1 MSRSES
7 LGGRHRALWTYFIV
21 YSLLLYLPLVILAVF
36 SFHKSSTLALPWQ
49 GFSLRWYREV
59 AHSPDLL
66 HALRT
71 SLVVAVCSAAIA
83 TVMGSAAGIAIG
95 RFRFRGRSALAA
107 VGLAPLAVPY
117 LGLAVALLVTF
128 VTLGIRPSVST
139 VVVGHT
145 VIAFPYVLLL
155 VGTRVAGLADSLE
168 EAAADLG
175 APWWRVLIRVYL
187 PIAAPA
193 IVVGFITAFQVSFDE
208 FYLAFFLTGFNPT
221 LPVYFFSSLRQ
232 GNLVPPAL
240 ALTTAVTVVSVAVLL
255 STWAI
260 SSRYFRPGTRSGA
273 EAA

>member
-1 MSRSES
+1 MSGSERLTS
-7 LGGRHRALWTYFIV
+7 RHRALWVYFV
-21 YSLLLYLPLVILAVF
+21 LYSLLLYLPLVILAVF
-36 SFHKSSTLALPWQ
+36 SFHKSATLALPWQ
-49 GFSLRWYREV
+49 GFSLRWYRQV
-59 AHSPDLL
+59 AHSPELL

-71 SLVVAVCSAAIA
+71 SLVVAGLSAAIA
-83 TVMGSAAGIAIG
+83 TVVGTAAGIAIG

-107 VGLAPLAVPY
+107 IGLAPLAVPY

-128 VTLGIRPSVST
+128 VTLGIRPSIST
-139 VVVGHT
+139 VVIGHT
-145 VIAFPYVLLL
+145 VIAIPYVLLL
-155 VGTRVAGLADSLE
+155 VGTRVAGLAESLE

-175 APWWRVLIRVYL
+175 APWYRVLLRVYL

-240 ALTTAVTVVSVAVLL
+240 ALTTAVTVVSVIVLL
-255 STWAI
+255 GTWAI
-260 SSRYFRPGTRSGA
+260 SSRYLRSDARPEVG
-273 EAA
+273 